1 MFTHS
6 ARFYDAIY
14 SFKDYEREAAQVHG
28 FIGQY
33 CRSGGGALLDVA
45 CGTGQHLIYLQGW
58 YQAEGLD
65 LDENMLRIARERMP
79 DLPFHHASMVDFKL
93 DRRFDAI
100 ACLFSA
106 IGYVKTEARL
116 RQAIATMA
124 GHLRPGGVLLVEPW
138 HGPEAWE
145 VGSLRWLTID
155 QPDLKIARMS
165 ISQREDDVAVL
176 VFHYLVGTPQ
186 AIDYFTERHELGL
199 FTHQHYL
206 DAFQTAGLDVVFD
219 PEGLMGRGMYI
230 GRLISE
236 EKRNDDTAN

>member
-6 ARFYDAIY
+6 AAFYDAIY
-14 SFKDYEREAAQVHG
+14 SFKDYAREASQVHA
-28 FIGQY
+28 FIGQH
-33 CRSGGGALLDVA
+33 CRSGGRVLLDAA
-45 CGTGQHLIYLQGW
+45 CGTGQHLVFLQNW

-65 LDENMLRIARERMP
+65 LDETMLRIAHERAP
-79 DLPFHHASMVDFKL
+79 GLPLHHASMVDFKL

-100 ACLFSA
+100 TCLFSA

-138 HGPEAWE
+138 YGPEVWQ
-145 VGSLRWLTID
+145 VGSLRSLVID
-155 QPDLKIARMS
+155 QPDLKIARMN
-165 ISQREDDVAVL
+165 ISEREGDVAVL
-176 VFHYLVGTPQ
+176 LFHYLVGTPQ

-199 FTHQHYL
+199 FTHQQYL
-206 DAFQTAGLDVVFD
+206 DAFQTAGLDVAFD

-230 GRLISE
+230 GRLINGS
-236 EKRNDDTAN
+236 